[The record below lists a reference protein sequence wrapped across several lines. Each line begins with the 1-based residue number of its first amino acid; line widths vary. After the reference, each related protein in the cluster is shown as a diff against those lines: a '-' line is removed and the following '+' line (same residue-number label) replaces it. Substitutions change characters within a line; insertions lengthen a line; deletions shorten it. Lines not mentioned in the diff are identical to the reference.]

1 MRNQDIL
8 SDRNCPGS
16 FSKTGDH
23 SKLIPFMISVKKK
36 DNIILV
42 KWDFRTLEPSII
54 CYIRSSQQP
63 EGIKFDGLH
72 HGGLRRK
79 KHGEQETTGMAQAIN
94 KWLVNGQ

>member
-16 FSKTGDH
+16 FEKTGHH
-23 SKLIPFMISVKKK
+23 SKLIPFMISVKQNN
-36 DNIILV
+36 NIILV
-42 KWDFRTLEPSII
+42 KWDFRTLEKSII

-72 HGGLRRK
+72 HGELRRK
-79 KHGEQETTGMAQAIN
+79 KNMENRKPLGWPR
-94 KWLVNGQ
+94 KLVNG